1 MKQQKLSALLL
12 LVLAAALFT
21 GCGKEP
27 PKPQAVVINILAIS
41 EATGINE
48 QIKQQMEAVNQQIS
62 EELKVLSDE
71 LSKEIEDEKT
81 RIGDNPSA
89 EDGEKLKTLQQQ
101 LFRQMMQAKSEGN
114 GKLAEARA
122 EIAQSF
128 MDGIMLVAEKI
139 ALEHGASI
147 ILKANGVF
155 WSEESVDITD
165 EVIARMP
172 GNSDSE
178 AADNEPADSEPAD
191 SEITEPASQTISE

>member
-1 MKQQKLSALLL
+1 MKQQKLSTILL
-12 LVLAAALFT
+12 LVLTVTLFT
-21 GCGKEP
+21 GCSKEP

-48 QIKQQMEAVNQQIS
+48 QIKQQMETVNQQIS

-71 LSKEIEDEKT
+71 LSKKIEDEKT
-81 RIGDNPSA
+81 RLGDSPS
-89 EDGEKLKTLQQQ
+89 EEEGKMLKALQQQ
-101 LFRQMMQAKSEGN
+101 LFKQMMQAKSEGN
-114 GKLAEARA
+114 GKLSKARA
-122 EIAQSF
+122 EISQSF
-128 MDGIMLVAEKI
+128 MDGIMLVAEQV
-139 ALEHGASI
+139 AHEQGASI

-172 GNSDSE
+172 GNNDSE
-178 AADNEPADSEPAD
+178 AAD